1 MSARAHAS
9 AAVGLLGQTCCRQ
22 PRRGDRPSPA
32 ASTCASSAERE
43 RARARR
49 GWGGAPLTGSLSDF
63 ANLHTRDHDALC
75 ARAFSARC
83 PRHTSTDL
91 HQVADTFRPA
101 TNLLP
106 SLRPPRWPPPS
117 SPHMTRAILLRSV
130 NSNHSTDHLQ
140 AGHYAQATHPDYGQ
154 LWCFAAFPE
163 RGRHRKPHAPRM
175 RGRLHPCLRAL
186 PPTPM
191 TSTPARRSCTKIS

>member
-22 PRRGDRPSPA
+22 PRRGETEPRRVSRRR
-32 ASTCASSAERE
+32 ERE
-43 RARARR
+43 REQDGAWA
-49 GWGGAPLTGSLSDF
+49 WGGAADRFTLRLQH
-63 ANLHTRDHDALC
+63 LHMRDQDALC

-106 SLRPPRWPPPS
+106 SLSEAAAMAATLPPS
-117 SPHMTRAILLRSV
+117 HDTGHPSQIREFEPFHRSPPGRALCTSHSPGLRAAVVLCCLPRTR
-130 NSNHSTDHLQ
+130 
-140 AGHYAQATHPDYGQ
+140 
-154 LWCFAAFPE
+154 
-163 RGRHRKPHAPRM
+163 PHAPRK

-191 TSTPARRSCTKIS
+191 TSTPARQSCTKISRRSQI